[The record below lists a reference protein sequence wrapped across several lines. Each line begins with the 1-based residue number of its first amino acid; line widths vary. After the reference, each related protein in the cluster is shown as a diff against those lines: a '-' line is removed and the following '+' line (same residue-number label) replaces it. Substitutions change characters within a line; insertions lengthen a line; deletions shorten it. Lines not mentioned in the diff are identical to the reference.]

1 MRRLIFTLLHDRG
14 RFQLSRTFRLQGIG
28 DLRWLLRQYE
38 LQQVSRG
45 LDELMVLDV
54 TRGARDHAAFV
65 DTVGRIAAECFIPVT
80 AGGGITSMAEAR
92 ALLRGG
98 ADKLLLNTAFDT
110 DPALCAALAA
120 QFGRQCIVA
129 GIDVRRQGTTHEVV
143 VAQGTRVASADVPA
157 WVSHVQAHG
166 AGELLFQS
174 VDHDGTGMG
183 LDTTLLDLL
192 PSVSTAP
199 CLLMGGVGHVG
210 HVVDAL
216 RHPRVDGVATANL
229 LNFIGDAFLVARQ
242 AIVDAGIDVAQWG
255 AGDAQRLRNCFG
267 TAA

>member
-1 MRRLIFTLLHDRG
+1 MRRLIFAVLHDRG

-28 DLRWLLRQYE
+28 DLRWLLRQYNLPE
-38 LQQVSRG
+38 VSRG

-54 TRGARDHAAFV
+54 TRGVRDHGAFV
-65 DTVGRIAAECFIPVT
+65 ETVGRIASECFIPVT
-80 AGGGITSMAEAR
+80 AGGGITSMGEAH

-98 ADKLLLNTAFDT
+98 ADKLLLNSAFDS

-129 GIDVRRQGTTHEVV
+129 GIDVRRHGAAHDVV
-143 VAQGTRVASADVPA
+143 VAQGTRVVSDDLPT

-174 VDHDGTGMG
+174 VERDGSGMG
-183 LDTTLLDLL
+183 LDTSILDLL
-192 PSVSTAP
+192 PSAPTAP
-199 CLLMGGVGHVG
+199 CLLMGGAGHAG
-210 HVVDAL
+210 HIVEAL

-229 LNFIGDAFLVARQ
+229 LNFIGDALLETRRSVA
-242 AIVDAGIDVAQWG
+242 AAGIAVAHWG
-255 AGDAQRLRNCFG
+255 ADDARALRHCLG
-267 TAA
+267 AGA

>member
-1 MRRLIFTLLHDRG
+1 MRRLIFAVLHDRG

-28 DLRWLLRQYE
+28 DLRWLLRQYN

-65 DTVGRIAAECFIPVT
+65 DAVGRIAGECFIPVT
-80 AGGGITSMAEAR
+80 AGGGITSMAEAH

-98 ADKLLLNTAFDT
+98 ADKLLLNTAFDS
-110 DPALCAALAA
+110 DPALCAALSA

-129 GIDVRRQGTTHEVV
+129 GIDVRRQGASREVV
-143 VAQGTRVASADVPA
+143 VAQGTRVASADLPS
-157 WVSHVQAHG
+157 WVSHLQAHG

-183 LDTTLLDLL
+183 VDTSLLDLL
-192 PSVSTAP
+192 PSAPTAP
-199 CLLMGGVGHVG
+199 CLLMGGVGHAG
-210 HVVDAL
+210 HVIDAL

-229 LNFIGDAFLVARQ
+229 LNFIGDAFLDARK
-242 AIVDAGIDVAQWG
+242 AIAAAGIDVAQWG
-255 AGDAQRLRNCFG
+255 EGDAQRLRNCLG
-267 TAA
+267 VAA